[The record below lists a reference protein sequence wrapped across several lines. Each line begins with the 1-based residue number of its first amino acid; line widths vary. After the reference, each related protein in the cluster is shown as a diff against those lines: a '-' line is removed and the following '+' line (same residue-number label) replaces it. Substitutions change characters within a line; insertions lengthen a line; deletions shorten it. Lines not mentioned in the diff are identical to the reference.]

1 MRKLSDHRTVSDDAM
16 IQARQNECKKD
27 NREHRLINYEKFK
40 HYGETY
46 PRNHAFTS
54 IMINIKFGN

>member
-16 IQARQNECKKD
+16 IQARQHKCKKD
-27 NREHRLINYEKFK
+27 NRENRLINYEKFK

-46 PRNHAFTS
+46 P
-54 IMINIKFGN
+54 